1 MIYLLDTNAFL
12 WFVVRQKDLSANA
25 ETLIES
31 SDSYIYLSLVSI
43 WELAIKFKTVKLDL
57 IPPPFS
63 EWIDRELTVN
73 SFRLLPINFSHVK
86 LVAELPLVHRDPFD
100 RLIVAQ
106 AQVER
111 LPVISS
117 DKVLDNYQI
126 DRIW

>member
-1 MIYLLDTNAFL
+1 MIYLLDTNVFL
-12 WFVVRQKDLSANA
+12 WFVARQKDLSANA

-31 SDSYIYLSLVSI
+31 SDNYIYLSLVSI
-43 WELAIKFKTVKLDL
+43 WELAIKFKTGKLDL

-73 SFRLLPINFSHVK
+73 SFRLLPINISHVK

-111 LPVISS
+111 LPIITNDSKFG
-117 DKVLDNYQI
+117 DYQVK
-126 DRIW
+126 RVW